1 MSAKTVLE
9 LEVLTGPLDG
19 ARLRLEAETEW
30 TRQSGS
36 LLSFPWDAD
45 LGEPQARFVPSEGG
59 WQIEPVEAKRGTH
72 LLRPDSEDRLP
83 VTLQIDDVLKA
94 SSTWLKVHAIAE

>member
-1 MSAKTVLE
+1 MSAAKLL

-19 ARLRLEAETEW
+19 AHLRLEAETEW
-30 TRQSGS
+30 TRQPGS

-45 LGEPQARFVPSEGG
+45 LDEPQARFIPGEDGWSLQPSG
-59 WQIEPVEAKRGTH
+59 AKRGTH
-72 LLRPDSEDRLP
+72 LFRPDAEDSLP
-83 VTLQIDDVLKA
+83 AVLQTDDMLKA